1 MTNNFSGNAS
11 FLNNGNDLVV
21 VLGHGQL
28 ARMMYLGATQ
38 LGINIIAVN
47 ADTKECVHPVDKSV
61 LNLSLEDAFAHA
73 TAITSEFEHLPKDL
87 VELADATGKFRPGAN
102 AIAAGGDRI
111 IEKALLEKLGI
122 ANCPHQIVRSV
133 EDLRDAYKA
142 LGPKLILKT
151 SRDGYDGYGQWRI
164 FSEQELQTTCD
175 ELANFDFAHMPLVA
189 EQCII
194 FEREVSMLGVSGLDS
209 DGNNNQRCYYPIT
222 ENHHGAG
229 QLVLSLAPA
238 PNVSAELQKQ
248 AQEIHD
254 KIATELEYLGV
265 LAIEFFQVGEQ
276 LLVNE
281 IAPRVHNSGHWT
293 QQGCAASQF
302 ENHIRGVLGLPLGDA
317 STKQKVAMV
326 NYVGEAK
333 PSNQMLAINNAYLH
347 WYDKEV
353 RAKRKMGH
361 INLVAE
367 TDEELQTLISK
378 VRALLP
384 ESLALNLDKIRH

>member
-1 MTNNFSGNAS
+1 MTQHFSGNAAY
-11 FLNNGNDLVV
+11 LNNGNDLVV

-28 ARMMYLGATQ
+28 ARMMYLGASQ
-38 LGINIIAVN
+38 LGVNIIAVD
-47 ADTKECVHPVDKSV
+47 ADKKQCVNPLCKTV
-61 LNLSLEDAFAHA
+61 LELSLEQAFASCV
-73 TAITSEFEHLPKDL
+73 AITSEFEHLPKDL
-87 VELADATGKFRPGAN
+87 VAQAQATGKFRPGAN
-102 AIAAGGDRI
+102 AIAAGADRI
-111 IEKALLEKLGI
+111 VEKALLEQLGV

-133 EDLRDAYKA
+133 ADLQQAYQT

-164 FSEQELQTTCD
+164 FSEQELSNVCQ
-175 ELANFDFAHMPLVA
+175 ELAEFDFEHMPLVA
-189 EQCII
+189 EQCIE
-194 FEREVSMLGVSGLDS
+194 FDREISMLGVTDVNGGHKS
-209 DGNNNQRCYYPIT
+209 YPLT

-238 PNVSAELQKQ
+238 PGITDAVQNK

-254 KIATELEYLGV
+254 KIADKLNYIGV
-265 LAIEFFQVGEQ
+265 LAIEFFQMGDE

-302 ENHIRGVLGLPLGDA
+302 ENHIRAVSGLPLGD
-317 STKQKVAMV
+317 TKAQHLVAMV

-333 PSNQMLAINNAYLH
+333 PSKELLAIKDTHLH

-361 INLVAE
+361 INIVADSE
-367 TDEELQTLISK
+367 SALQQSISQ
-378 VRALLP
+378 VHALLP
-384 ESLALNLDKIRH
+384 QSLADNLVKIKNGED

>member
-1 MTNNFSGNAS
+1 MTQNFTGNATY
-11 FLNNGNDLVV
+11 LNNDNALIV

-28 ARMMYLGATQ
+28 ARMMHLGASQ
-38 LGINIIAVN
+38 LGLNIIAVD
-47 ADTKECVHPVDKSV
+47 ADREQCVDPVAKTV
-61 LNLSLEDAFAHA
+61 LDITLEQAFSAC

-87 VELADATGKFRPGAN
+87 VAKAQQTGKFRPGAD
-102 AIAAGGDRI
+102 AIAAGADRI
-111 IEKALLEKLGI
+111 VEKALLESLGI

-133 EDLRDAYKA
+133 ADLELAYNN

-164 FSEQELQTTCD
+164 FSPQQLAQVCQELA
-175 ELANFDFAHMPLVA
+175 EFDFDHMPLVA
-189 EQCII
+189 EQCVQ
-194 FEREVSMLGVSGLDS
+194 FDREISMLGVTDVE
-209 DGNNNQRCYYPIT
+209 GNHKSYPLT

-238 PNVSAELQKQ
+238 PGITTQVQQK

-254 KIATELEYLGV
+254 KIAEKLDYTGV
-265 LAIEFFQVGEQ
+265 LAIEFFQFGDE

-302 ENHIRGVLGLPLGDA
+302 ENHVRAVAGLPLGG
-317 STKQKVAMV
+317 TKPQHLVAMV

-333 PSNQMLAINNAYLH
+333 PGNDMLALDDVHLH
-347 WYDKEV
+347 WYDKAV

-361 INLVAE
+361 INIVA
-367 TDEELQTLISK
+367 DSELDLQQKMAQVHL
-378 VRALLP
+378 LLP
-384 ESLALNLDKIRH
+384 DALADNLAKIIK

>member
-1 MTNNFSGNAS
+1 MSHEFSGNATY
-11 FLNNGNDLVV
+11 LNNGNDLIV

-28 ARMMYLGATQ
+28 ARMMYLGASQ
-38 LGINIIAVN
+38 LGLNIIAVDAGN
-47 ADTKECVHPVDKSV
+47 RECVNPVCKTV
-61 LNLSLEDAFAHA
+61 LNITAEQAFSAC

-87 VELADATGKFRPGAN
+87 VTQAEQTGKFRPGAN
-102 AIAAGGDRI
+102 AIAAGADRI
-111 IEKALLEKLGI
+111 IEKELLESLNI
-122 ANCPHQIVRSV
+122 PNCPHQIVRSV
-133 EDLRDAYKA
+133 ADLEQAYKT

-164 FSEQELQTTCD
+164 FSEQDLTKVCA
-175 ELANFDFAHMPLVA
+175 ELAEFDFDHMPLVA
-189 EQCII
+189 EQCIM
-194 FEREVSMLGVSGLDS
+194 FDREISMLGVTDVNG
-209 DGNNNQRCYYPIT
+209 GHKAYPLT

-238 PNVSAELQKQ
+238 PHISDVVQQK

-254 KIATELEYLGV
+254 KIADKLNYMGV
-265 LAIEFFQVGEQ
+265 LAIEFFQLGDE

-293 QQGCAASQF
+293 QQGCTASQF
-302 ENHIRGVLGLPLGDA
+302 ENHIRAIAGLPLGD
-317 STKQKVAMV
+317 TKAKSLVAMV

-333 PSNQMLAINNAYLH
+333 PSKELLEIAETHLH

-361 INLVAE
+361 INIVAANE
-367 TDEELQTLISK
+367 AELQERIEK
-378 VRALLP
+378 VHALLP
-384 ESLALNLDKIRH
+384 ESLANNLAKIKQS

>member
-1 MTNNFSGNAS
+1 MTHSFSGNAAY
-11 FLNNGNDLVV
+11 LNNENGLVV

-28 ARMMYLGATQ
+28 ARMMYLGASQ
-38 LGINIIAVN
+38 LGLNIIAVD
-47 ADTKECVHPVDKSV
+47 ADNKQCVNPVCKTV
-61 LNLSLEDAFAHA
+61 LDITLEQAFSACV
-73 TAITSEFEHLPKDL
+73 AITSEFEHLPKDL
-87 VELADATGKFRPGAN
+87 VALAQATGKFRPGAD
-102 AIAAGGDRI
+102 AIAAGADRI
-111 IEKALLEKLGI
+111 VEKGLLEELGV

-133 EDLRDAYKA
+133 TDLQDAYSN

-164 FSEQELQTTCD
+164 FSDQELADTCS
-175 ELANFDFAHMPLVA
+175 ELADFDFEHMPLVA
-189 EQCII
+189 EQCVQ
-194 FEREVSMLGVSGLDS
+194 FDREISMLGVTDVNGGHKS
-209 DGNNNQRCYYPIT
+209 YPLT

-238 PNVSAELQKQ
+238 PGITETVQQK

-254 KIATELEYLGV
+254 KIADKLNYIGV
-265 LAIEFFQVGEQ
+265 LAIEFFQMGDE

-302 ENHIRGVLGLPLGDA
+302 ENHIRAIAGLPIGD
-317 STKQKVAMV
+317 TKAKHLVAMV

-333 PSNQMLAINNAYLH
+333 PQAEMLAIKDTHLH

-361 INLVAE
+361 INIVADSE
-367 TDEELQTLISK
+367 QELQASIAK
-378 VRALLP
+378 VHALLP
-384 ESLALNLDKIRH
+384 TSLADNLAKIKK

>member
-1 MTNNFSGNAS
+1 MTHTFSGNAAY
-11 FLNNGNDLVV
+11 LNNSNDLVV

-28 ARMMYLGATQ
+28 ARMMYLGASQ
-38 LGINIIAVN
+38 LGLNIIAVD
-47 ADTKECVHPVDKSV
+47 ADKKECVNPVCKTV
-61 LNLSLEDAFAHA
+61 LDITLEQAFASSI
-73 TAITSEFEHLPKDL
+73 AITSEFEHLPKDL
-87 VELADATGKFRPGAN
+87 VQLAEQTGKFRPGAS
-102 AIAAGGDRI
+102 AIAAGADRI
-111 IEKALLEKLGI
+111 VEKELLESLDV

-133 EDLRDAYKA
+133 ADLKDAYQN

-164 FSEQELQTTCD
+164 FSEQELVTTCE
-175 ELANFDFAHMPLVA
+175 ELSDFDFEHMPLVA
-189 EQCII
+189 EQCIQ
-194 FEREVSMLGVSGLDS
+194 FDREISMLGVTDVKGDHKF
-209 DGNNNQRCYYPIT
+209 YPLT

-238 PNVSAELQKQ
+238 PGITAAVQQK

-254 KIATELEYLGV
+254 KIADKLDYIGV
-265 LAIEFFQVGEQ
+265 LAIEFFQMGDE

-302 ENHIRGVLGLPLGDA
+302 ENHIRAVAGMPLGDTSA
-317 STKQKVAMV
+317 KHLVAMV

-333 PSNQMLAINNAYLH
+333 PTEQLLAIKDTHLH

-361 INLVAE
+361 INIVADSE
-367 TDEELQTLISK
+367 AQLQASISE
-378 VRALLP
+378 VHALLP
-384 ESLALNLDKIRH
+384 ESLANNLAKIKN

>member
-1 MTNNFSGNAS
+1 MTHTFTGNAAY
-11 FLNNGNDLVV
+11 LNNSNALIV

-28 ARMMYLGATQ
+28 ARMMYLGASQ
-38 LGINIIAVN
+38 LGLNIIAVD
-47 ADTKECVHPVDKSV
+47 ADKKECVNPVCKTV
-61 LNLSLEDAFAHA
+61 LDITLEQAFASCV
-73 TAITSEFEHLPKDL
+73 AITSEFEHLPKDL
-87 VELADATGKFRPGAN
+87 VQLAEQTGKFRPGAN
-102 AIAAGGDRI
+102 AIAAGADRI
-111 IEKALLEKLGI
+111 VEKELLESLGV

-133 EDLRDAYKA
+133 TDLKDAYQN

-164 FSEQELQTTCD
+164 FSNAELEATCA
-175 ELANFDFAHMPLVA
+175 ELAEFDFEHMPLVA
-189 EQCII
+189 EQCIH
-194 FEREVSMLGVSGLDS
+194 FDREISMLGVTDVNGGHKS
-209 DGNNNQRCYYPIT
+209 YPLT

-238 PNVSAELQKQ
+238 PGITSVVQQK
-248 AQEIHD
+248 AQEILD
-254 KIATELEYLGV
+254 KIADKLNYIGV
-265 LAIEFFQVGEQ
+265 LAIEFFQMGDE

-302 ENHIRGVLGLPLGDA
+302 ENHIRAVAGLPLGDTTA
-317 STKQKVAMV
+317 KHLVAMV

-333 PSNQMLAINNAYLH
+333 PSDKLHAIKDTHLH

-361 INLVAE
+361 INIVADNE
-367 TDEELQTLISK
+367 AQLQSTISE
-378 VRALLP
+378 VHALLP
-384 ESLALNLDKIRH
+384 ESLAQNLAKIKD